1 MGVCVHTYTW
11 TRGESIHLARA
22 LRPATKER
30 TRVLSKILLEN
41 AGFGPEMMHLPAF
54 SLDLLPILKRE
65 KKNHT
70 KKSKTSSTPEK
81 D

>member
-1 MGVCVHTYTW
+1 
-11 TRGESIHLARA
+11 
-22 LRPATKER
+22 
-30 TRVLSKILLEN
+30 
-41 AGFGPEMMHLPAF
+41 MMHLPAF

-81 D
+81 DQLAMLLFKSKEDISMVRDQKAF